1 MRAFGYKS
9 LVMLGVLGLLAG
21 LLGAC
26 TPTANLESPTDSESA
41 PLNDSVA
48 GFPTELNPKIVN
60 GDFGSISEFPFL
72 VAIINLYAPD
82 AYQGQFCG
90 GSRVSQTKII
100 TAAHCVVNNG
110 FVTDPWD
117 LGALYGT
124 SDLLAYDGTLVQV
137 TQVAVHPFY
146 KASAFEN
153 DVAVLTVDAPNSP
166 VPVIE
171 TITSSAEN
179 TTSAGR
185 VSKVAGWGCTEVF
198 PDAIGVCAY
207 SPETL
212 RRADLPMQ
220 SPALCA
226 SEFSAFNAA
235 LMICAG
241 AVSEYGY
248 APGACFGDS
257 GGPLVVAGAQGPL
270 LAGVVSFGR
279 RCGGTPTVF
288 TRLAAQSSWLQSQGV
303 PLRAAPFTPRA
314 LQPQVSGSYL
324 PLMGD
329 FNGNGYADCY
339 WYAPGAAV
347 EYLWTDSRSGLVP
360 GAGTRQVSGS
370 YIPIV
375 GNFDGD
381 SDDDIF
387 WYAPG
392 GAPEGLYRSDL
403 GVFRAETAPSVN
415 GTYTPLSGDFDGN
428 GTDDIFWYAPGPAG
442 DFLWLGLRDG
452 SFSPVPVT
460 QVNGSY
466 QPAVGD
472 FDGDR
477 KDDIFWY
484 APGSGTEYIWRGK
497 APAFA
502 GAAVLTPVAGPSP
515 LQLNGV
521 YRLLSGD
528 YDGDNKSDLLG
539 YGIGTANDLMWRG
552 SSSSEGFNRATDVTV
567 NGSYQTATGDMNRDG
582 RDDVL
587 WHGPGAAYD
596 GWWSG
601 INVG

>member
-9 LVMLGVLGLLAG
+9 LVVFGVLGFLG
-21 LLGAC
+21 GILGAC
-26 TPTANLESPTDSESA
+26 APTANLESPTNSPNL

-48 GFPTELNPKIVN
+48 SFPTELSPKIVN
-60 GDFGSISEFPFL
+60 GGFGSISEFPFL
-72 VAIINLYAPD
+72 VGLINLNAPNP
-82 AYQGQFCG
+82 YEGQFCG

-100 TAAHCVVNNG
+100 TAAHCVVSNG
-110 FVTDPWD
+110 FVTDPSV

-124 SDLLAYDGTLVQV
+124 NDLLAGGTLVRV
-137 TQVAVHPFY
+137 TQVAVHPLY
-146 KASAFEN
+146 NDSSLGN
-153 DVAVLTVDAPNSP
+153 DVAVLTVTAPNSP

-171 TITSSAEN
+171 TITSAAEN
-179 TTSAGR
+179 TTSPGR
-185 VSKVAGWGCTEVF
+185 VAKLAGWGCTQVF
-198 PDAIGVCAY
+198 PAIYGDCGEY
-207 SPETL
+207 PETL
-212 RRADLPMQ
+212 RRTDLPMQ

-226 SEFSAFNAA
+226 NEISGFNAA

-241 AVSEYGY
+241 SVSGYGD
-248 APGACFGDS
+248 APDACYGDS
-257 GGPLVVAGAQGPL
+257 GGPLVAAGAEGPL
-270 LAGVVSFGR
+270 LAGVVSFGPG
-279 RCGGTPTVF
+279 CGGSPTAY
-288 TRLAAQSSWLQSQGV
+288 TRLAAQSTWLQSQGV
-303 PLRAAPFTPRA
+303 PLRAAPFTPAA

-324 PLMGD
+324 PLAGD

-360 GAGTRQVSGS
+360 GAASRQVSGS
-370 YIPIV
+370 YLPVV

-381 SDDDIF
+381 ADDDIF

-392 GAPEGLYRSDL
+392 GAPEGLYRADR
-403 GVFRAETAPSVN
+403 GVFSNETAPSVN
-415 GTYTPLSGDFDGN
+415 GTYAPLSGDFDGN

-442 DFLWLGLRDG
+442 DFLWLGLTNG
-452 SFSPVPVT
+452 GYSPVPVT

-472 FDGDR
+472 FDGNST
-477 KDDIFWY
+477 DDIFWY
-484 APGSGTEYIWRGK
+484 APGSGTEYIWRGTV
-497 APAFA
+497 PAFA
-502 GAAVLTPVAGPSP
+502 GAAVLTAVVGPSP

-539 YGIGTANDLMWRG
+539 YGIGSANDLMWRG
-552 SSSSEGFNRATDVTV
+552 SSSGFNRATDVAV

-587 WHGPGAAYD
+587 WHGPAAAYD

>member
-1 MRAFGYKS
+1 LVAS
-9 LVMLGVLGLLAG
+9 L
-21 LLGAC
+21 
-26 TPTANLESPTDSESA
+26 
-41 PLNDSVA
+41 
-48 GFPTELNPKIVN
+48 PTESKPKIVN
-60 GDFGSISEFPFL
+60 GSFGSISEFPFL
-72 VAIINLYAPD
+72 VGLINLNAPD
-82 AYQGQFCG
+82 AYEGQFCG

-100 TAAHCVVNNG
+100 TAAHCVVDNG
-110 FVTDPWD
+110 FISNPAV

-124 SDLLAYDGTLVQV
+124 SDLQAGGTLVQV

-146 KASAFEN
+146 RDSSFES
-153 DVAVLTVDAPNSP
+153 DVAVLTVDAPRTP
-166 VPVIE
+166 VPVVE
-171 TITSSAEN
+171 TITSAAEN

-185 VSKVAGWGCTEVF
+185 VAKLAGWGCAKVL
-198 PDAIGVCAY
+198 PAIYGDCADY
-207 SPETL
+207 PQTL
-212 RRADLPMQ
+212 RRTDLPMQ
-220 SPALCA
+220 SPATCA
-226 SEFSAFNAA
+226 NEISGFNAA
-235 LMICAG
+235 SMICAG
-241 AVSEYGY
+241 SVSDYGY
-248 APGACFGDS
+248 APDACYGDS

-270 LAGVVSFGR
+270 LAGVVSFGPG
-279 RCGGTPTVF
+279 CGGSPTAY
-288 TRLAAQSSWLQSQGV
+288 TRLAVQSTWLQSQGV
-303 PLRAAPFTPRA
+303 PLRAAPFTPAA

-339 WYAPGAAV
+339 WYAPGSAV

-381 SDDDIF
+381 PQGDDDIF

-392 GAPEGLYRSDL
+392 GAPEGLYRSDQ

-442 DFLWLGLRDG
+442 DFLWLGLSNG
-452 SFSPVPVT
+452 NFFPIPVT

-472 FDGDR
+472 FDGNGT
-477 KDDIFWY
+477 DDIFWY
-484 APGSGTEYIWRGK
+484 APGSGTEYIWRGV
-497 APAFA
+497 PAFA
-502 GAAVLTPVAGPSP
+502 SAAVLTAVVGPSP

-539 YGIGTANDLMWRG
+539 YGIGSANDLMWRG
-552 SSSSEGFNRATDVTV
+552 SSSGFNRATDVAV
-567 NGSYQTATGDMNRDG
+567 NGSYQTATGDMNQDG

-587 WHGPGAAYD
+587 WHGPGPAYD

>member
-1 MRAFGYKS
+1 VISDDVAS
-9 LVMLGVLGLLAG
+9 
-21 LLGAC
+21 
-26 TPTANLESPTDSESA
+26 SPTESK
-41 PLNDSVA
+41 
-48 GFPTELNPKIVN
+48 PKIVN
-60 GDFGSISEFPFL
+60 GSFGSISEFPFL
-72 VAIINLYAPD
+72 VGLINLNAPD
-82 AYQGQFCG
+82 AYEGQFCG

-100 TAAHCVVNNG
+100 TAAHCVVDNG
-110 FVTDPWD
+110 LVTDASN

-124 SDLLAYDGTLVQV
+124 DDLLSGGTLVQV
-137 TQVAVHPFY
+137 TQVAVHPLY
-146 KASAFEN
+146 NESAFEN
-153 DVAVLTVDAPNSP
+153 DVAVLTVRAPSSP

-171 TITSSAEN
+171 TITSAAEN

-185 VSKVAGWGCTEVF
+185 VARLAGWGCAAVS
-198 PDAIGVCAY
+198 PAIYGDCAY
-207 SPETL
+207 YPEFL

-220 SPALCA
+220 APGFCA
-226 SEFSAFNAA
+226 NEISGFNAA

-241 AVSEYGY
+241 SVSASGY
-248 APGACFGDS
+248 APDACYGDS

-270 LAGVVSFGR
+270 LAGVVSFGPG
-279 RCGGTPTVF
+279 CGGSPTAY
-288 TRLAAQSSWLQSQGV
+288 TRLAVQSTWLQSQGV
-303 PLRAAPFTPRA
+303 PLRAAPFTPAA
-314 LQPQVSGSYL
+314 LLPQVSGSYL

-339 WYAPGAAV
+339 WYAPGSAV

-381 SDDDIF
+381 PQGDDDIF

-392 GAPEGLYRSDL
+392 GAPEGLYRSDR
-403 GVFRAETAPSVN
+403 GVFRAEAAPSVN

-428 GTDDIFWYAPGPAG
+428 GTDDIFWYAPG
-442 DFLWLGLRDG
+442 
-452 SFSPVPVT
+452 
-460 QVNGSY
+460 
-466 QPAVGD
+466 
-472 FDGDR
+472 
-477 KDDIFWY
+477 
-484 APGSGTEYIWRGK
+484 SGTEYIWRGV
-497 APAFA
+497 PAFA
-502 GAAVLTPVAGPSP
+502 SAAVLTAVVGPSP

-539 YGIGTANDLMWRG
+539 YGIGSANDLMWRG
-552 SSSSEGFNRATDVTV
+552 SSSGFNRATDVAV
-567 NGSYQTATGDMNRDG
+567 NGSYQTATGDMNQDG

-587 WHGPGAAYD
+587 WHGPGPAYD